1 MGSLNARPQRMTI
14 FRRTSWRAVMART
27 SRWLSGTS
35 YLQKWLVLGV
45 LIGTMAG
52 VGAIVFYE
60 ALLACTHFFLGVLA
74 GYHPPTP
81 TGEGGHAGSA
91 SFSRPWALPLVVGFG
106 ALLGAIL
113 VFRFA
118 PEAEGH
124 GTDAA
129 ISAVHHNPRGI
140 RFRAVIVKIVASALT
155 IGSGGS
161 GGREGPTGQISAG
174 FASLLARELDLSPA
188 DARIAVMAGIG
199 SGIGAIFGAPLGG
212 AVLATEILYRDD
224 FDAEAL
230 LPSFVASILG
240 YVIFGAVEGYTPLF
254 GFNASY
260 HFADPT
266 HLLWFALIGVLGG
279 FVGLLYAK
287 SFYGISD
294 IFGRIQLPRLVKPA
308 IGGVIVGCIGLVIP
322 EVLGTGY
329 GWIQQG
335 LGHQLLTLPLWIVL
349 VLPFARILATGLSI
363 GSGGSG
369 GIFGPGMIIGAFI
382 GASVWRLFEPIV
394 PSMGHNPAPFVIVG
408 MMCCFGSISRAP
420 LAVMLMVAEMTG
432 SLSILA
438 PAMIAVGLAWFI
450 VRRGDDTIYRS
461 QLKNRADAPAQR
473 LLTGMPILSIVS
485 VDQAMAAPRMV
496 VTGGMSVLAARRQIE
511 QAGVTGAPL
520 VDDQGRFEGTVALA
534 DLRAVE
540 RGDDRTLESMV
551 DVSAPTVA
559 AQAHL
564 DVALDALTTSAEHW
578 VTVLD
583 AERKVLGTVAI
594 SDVVRG
600 YRLGLLASLQK
611 VNAVGEPGGNDS
623 VRVEAD
629 SPLVGRKLRHSGFP
643 ISVVVTTIQRRRD
656 LVVPDGSTVLE
667 AGDAL
672 LVIGQSSDVEVVRR
686 VASGRVNG
694 PGVHRRRVDGVEE
707 PPGSVDAGTGGP

>member
-1 MGSLNARPQRMTI
+1 MTRI
-14 FRRTSWRAVMART
+14 SH
-27 SRWLSGTS
+27 WLSGAS

-52 VGAIVFYE
+52 IGAIVFYE
-60 ALLACTHFFLGVLA
+60 ALVACTHFFLGTLA
-74 GYHPPTP
+74 GYHVPTP
-81 TGEGGHAGSA
+81 TGEGGHRASA
-91 SFSRPWALPLVVGFG
+91 TFTRPWAIPLVVGLG

-188 DARIAVMAGIG
+188 DARIAVVTGIG

-230 LPSFVASILG
+230 LPSFVASLVG
-240 YVIFGAVEGYTPLF
+240 YVIFGAFIGFTPLF
-254 GFNASY
+254 GFAGSY
-260 HFADPT
+260 HFTDPA

-279 FVGLLYAK
+279 LIGLLYAK
-287 SFYGISD
+287 GFYGIAGL
-294 IFGRIQLPRLVKPA
+294 FGRIPLPRWVKPA
-308 IGGVIVGCIGLVIP
+308 IGGVIVGLIALAIP

-329 GWIQQG
+329 GWIQEG

-349 VLPFARILATGLSI
+349 ILPFARILATSLSI

-369 GIFGPGMIIGAFI
+369 GIFGPGMVIGAFI
-382 GASVWRLFEPIV
+382 GASVWRLFDPIV
-394 PSMGHNPAPFVIVG
+394 PSMGHNPAPYVIVG
-408 MMCCFGSISRAP
+408 MMCCFGGISRAP

-432 SLSILA
+432 SLSILG

-450 VRRGDDTIYRS
+450 VRRSDDTIYRS
-461 QLKNRADAPAQR
+461 QLKSRADAPAQR
-473 LLTGMPILSIVS
+473 LLIGMPVLNS
-485 VDQAMAAPRMV
+485 VPVRQAMAPPRLIV
-496 VTGGMSVLAARRQIE
+496 NGEMSVAQARRQLGE
-511 QAGVTGAPL
+511 QGVSGVP
-520 VDDQGRFEGTVALA
+520 VIDREGRFEGTLSLESLGT
-534 DLRAVE
+534 DGS
-540 RGDDRTLESMV
+540 GDDRRLGALV
-551 DVSAPTVA
+551 DAAAPTVSES
-559 AQAHL
+559 AHL
-564 DVALDALTTSAEHW
+564 DVAVDAMSTATQHW
-578 VTVLD
+578 VPVLD
-583 AERKVLGTVAI
+583 SERKVVGTVAT

-600 YRLGLLASLQK
+600 YRLGLLARLQQM
-611 VNAVGEPGGNDS
+611 NPDSDDGGSD
-623 VRVEAD
+623 RVTVAAD
-629 SPLVGRKLRHSGFP
+629 SPIADQSLRHADLP
-643 ISVVVTTIQRRRD
+643 PSVIVTTIQRNRD
-656 LVVPDGSTVLE
+656 LVVPNGDTVLTP
-667 AGDAL
+667 GDE
-672 LVIGQSSDVEVVRR
+672 LVLIGNSGEIAVVRDLAM
-686 VASGRVNG
+686 ASADRPCGCQECHPGR
-694 PGVHRRRVDGVEE
+694 
-707 PPGSVDAGTGGP
+707 